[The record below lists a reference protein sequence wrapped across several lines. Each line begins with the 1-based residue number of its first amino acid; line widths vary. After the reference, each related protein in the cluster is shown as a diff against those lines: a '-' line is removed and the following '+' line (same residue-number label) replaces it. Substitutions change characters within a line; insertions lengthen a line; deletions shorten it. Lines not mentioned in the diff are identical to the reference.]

1 MDDPL
6 WKKMVAVVKGIS
18 KTLAFYLPILSHP
31 IKATH
36 VTNGLA
42 HGAGQDASHS
52 WVLPAAET

>member
-1 MDDPL
+1 
-6 WKKMVAVVKGIS
+6 MVAVVKGIS
-18 KTLAFYLPILSHP
+18 KTLAFYLPIISHP